1 MVIVILVICY
11 LSMIVLGMSDNLRGP
26 LFFDI
31 LKTYQISDT
40 LGSLLFSGSAIMGF
54 LSCLASIPI
63 LKKISYTQLLS
74 FSLFLFTIGLW
85 GMSQSPNFYT
95 LIIFTGIMGSAMGF
109 MGVAQ
114 NSLVALAP
122 QKYRVKAMSGMHSMY
137 GVASFLAP
145 LFVGIGLNLGLQWQ
159 SFFLIVG
166 FLPFLL
172 FLSSFFWIRDNSLG
186 NLEENRIETHQPKNN
201 RITKKIV
208 LACGLLG
215 FYVIAEILVGSRLSL
230 YSIREFGISSSEAS
244 RYVTG
249 FFLGLLSGRLYGAFF
264 KWPGSFS
271 KQLLASLFLSFLTL
285 ILGLYINPWFF
296 ILTGLCMSL
305 FYPVCSSYM
314 AQLFRGQEGVLFSYL
329 IGIQSLLIVIMH
341 VVVGRVSDWV
351 GLKWAFHMAFLFL
364 IISAICL
371 WRIEVENRK
380 KS

>member
-1 MVIVILVICY
+1 
-11 LSMIVLGMSDNLRGP
+11 MIVLGMSDNLRGP

-31 LKTYQISDT
+31 LNTYEISDT

-54 LSCLASIPI
+54 LSCIASIPI

-74 FSLFLFTIGLW
+74 ISLLLFTIGLW
-85 GMSQSPNFYT
+85 GMSQSPNFT
-95 LIIFTGIMGSAMGF
+95 VLIVFTGVMGF

-122 QKYRVKAMSGMHSMY
+122 QRYRTKAMSGMHSMY

-145 LFVGIGLNLGLQWQ
+145 LFVGIGLKQGLQWQ
-159 SFFLIVG
+159 SFFLIAG
-166 FLPFLL
+166 FLPFFL

-186 NLEENRIETHQPKNN
+186 NLEENRIEDTKPKNSK
-201 RITKKIV
+201 ITKKIV

-244 RYVTG
+244 LYVTG

-264 KWPGSFS
+264 KWPGLFS
-271 KQLLASLFLSFLTL
+271 QQLISSLVLSFLTL
-285 ILGLYINPWFF
+285 ILGLYVNPWFF
-296 ILTGLCMSL
+296 VLTGLCMSL

-329 IGIQSLLIVIMH
+329 IGIQSLLIVVMH
-341 VVVGRVSDWV
+341 VVVGKVSDLV
-351 GLKWAFHMAFLFL
+351 GLKWAFHLAFLFIL
-364 IISAICL
+364 VSAFCL
-371 WRIEVENRK
+371 WRIEIENRK
-380 KS
+380 ES

>member
-1 MVIVILVICY
+1 ML
-11 LSMIVLGMSDNLRGP
+11 VLGMSDNLRGP
-26 LFFDI
+26 LFFEI
-31 LKTYQISDT
+31 LKTYNISDT
-40 LGSLLFSGSAIMGF
+40 MGSLLFSGSAIMGF

-63 LKKISYTQLLS
+63 LKKFSYTQLLS

-85 GMSQSPNFYT
+85 GMSQSPNFAV
-95 LIIFTGIMGSAMGF
+95 LIFFTGVMGSAMGF

-122 QKYRVKAMSGMHSMY
+122 QQYRTKAMSGMHSMY

-145 LFVGIGLNLGLQWQ
+145 LSVGIGLDAGLDWKN
-159 SFFLIVG
+159 FFFITG
-166 FLPFLL
+166 FLPLVL
-172 FLSSFFWIRDNSLG
+172 FVSSYYWVKDNSLG
-186 NLEENRIETHQPKNN
+186 SLEENKTDPTKPINGQ
-201 RITKKIV
+201 ISKKIV

-249 FFLGLLSGRLYGAFF
+249 FFLGLLSGRVFGAFF
-264 KWPGSFS
+264 QWPGS
-271 KQLLASLFLSFLTL
+271 ASLQLSVSLVLSFFTL
-285 ILGLYINPWFF
+285 NLGLYANPWFF
-296 ILTGLCMSL
+296 TLTGLCMSL

-341 VVVGRVSDWV
+341 VVVGKISDIM
-351 GLKWAFHMAFLFL
+351 GLKFAFHMAFVFL
-364 IISAICL
+364 LVSGICL
-371 WRIEVENRK
+371 WRIEIENRK
-380 KS
+380 ES